1 MQGYAFNLFR
11 LDLYPGFTTNYLY
24 DDGQVIVLE
33 AVASSSLKL
42 VSVHSVPECSTCV
55 ALHGIWCPPLSCEW
69 M

>member
-42 VSVHSVPECSTCV
+42 E
-55 ALHGIWCPPLSCEW
+55 
-69 M
+69 